1 MRVERG
7 VWDDATETATTGE
20 GRTRS
25 ARAGHDD
32 GDDDDDDRREEEYP
46 IDDTLSLS
54 TRFVS
59 YPTSDLDFSGEDFT
73 IMFNGRLRVE
83 RGVLDN
89 EDDDYDGREEDYYL
103 IDDTLSLLMFVGR
116 DSQWYMFKLIL
127 RLRTSSTYHHD

>member
-1 MRVERG
+1 M
-7 VWDDATETATTGE
+7 T
-20 GRTRS
+20 RTRS

-83 RGVLDN
+83 RGGLDN
-89 EDDDYDGREEDYYL
+89 EDDD
-103 IDDTLSLLMFVGR
+103 
-116 DSQWYMFKLIL
+116 
-127 RLRTSSTYHHD
+127 